1 MSETP
6 TATAPATGAPAGG
19 AAAAAPSRAEL
30 DGRTGYDP
38 AFLAPGPLVPVPLP
52 VDGTEVVVLPY
63 THFSVVLRPDRR
75 LAAATVVAVDGAA
88 LREVE
93 RGDSWFLDPR
103 ARPDEQAGPELYA
116 RNDFDRGHLVRR
128 RDPVWGAPEVARR
141 ANADTFSYANAAPQA
156 AGFNRSEELWLG
168 LEDHVLAHAREHDA
182 RLVVVT
188 GPVLADD
195 DPQYRGVRVPR
206 RFFKVAGYLL
216 EDGPAGP
223 ALASAG
229 FVLDQTPLVEEVLR
243 SEAAARRAPE
253 LGGFRTFQVPVAD
266 VADLTALDLGPL
278 VAADRMPALVPAAAA
293 PGDGV
298 PLWRPVAAP
307 ADLLL

>member
-6 TATAPATGAPAGG
+6 TAQVAGTVAGTTAAVGLAG
-19 AAAAAPSRAEL
+19 RA
-30 DGRTGYDP
+30 GYDP

-88 LREVE
+88 LRDVDRDGE
-93 RGDSWFLDPR
+93 DWFLDPR
-103 ARPDEQAGPELYA
+103 VGPDAQAGAELYA

-128 RDPVWGAPEVARR
+128 RDPVWGEPAEARR
-141 ANADTFSYANAAPQA
+141 ANSDTFSYANAAPQA
-156 AGFNRSEELWLG
+156 SGFNQSLELWLG

-188 GPVLADD
+188 GPVFADD
-195 DPQYRGVRVPR
+195 DPEYRGVRVPR
-206 RFFKVAGYLL
+206 RFFKVAGHLL
-216 EDGPAGP
+216 DDGPGGP

-243 SEAAARRAPE
+243 SEARAQDAPE
-253 LGGFRTFQVPVAD
+253 LGAFRTFQVPVAD
-266 VADLTALDLGPL
+266 VAELTALDLGPL

-293 PGDGV
+293 EGDGV
-298 PLWRPVAAP
+298 PMWRPVTAP
-307 ADLLL
+307 GELLL